1 MIWKCT
7 PGRIGEAKADCF
19 CCACSRCW
27 RSCGMVCDGESKNAM
42 KPDEQAAMDG
52 MIAAA
57 RDRSKGGLV
66 KLGKWQDKIQI
77 DGLAGEVPV

>member
-1 MIWKCT
+1 
-7 PGRIGEAKADCF
+7 
-19 CCACSRCW
+19 
-27 RSCGMVCDGESKNAM
+27 
-42 KPDEQAAMDG
+42 MDG